1 MAACYDR
8 ALDKDA
14 FALLAPGGP
23 LRFFITDA
31 AGAVDDRYA
40 YDIQIRKNNT
50 LMYYHGTTRV
60 LTVCLGV
67 KGNSPPCRLDA
78 AASYRKLRSY
88 GDLAIAMDAGNTSHM
103 REMLVRYLAD
113 VAPRTH
119 VRYYRNH
126 KEGYWQNRLCVDFG
140 RHWTAEAP
148 WLVIDRE
155 CVIGFGDGN
164 EKRTFYEDKLE
175 SYTDIRDR
183 FQEQDEATWGKPAA
197 KTLGDELDLLAIG
210 ADGRLLAIELKHGSN
225 PGGVYWGPLQVMA
238 YQDAFAQVLP
248 GVSKRIRDLV
258 EQKIRLGLLPQEA
271 GARVAGDGLTCIRPV
286 LAVAEPNPRSSCWH
300 KLGTVLSA
308 LECSRPGV
316 SHELHI
322 VDINAEAE
330 GGTVVERTKLVSMPH
345 E

>member
-8 ALDKDA
+8 ALDEEA
-14 FALLAPGGP
+14 FGLVAPNGP
-23 LRFFITDA
+23 LHFLITDA
-31 AGAVDDRYA
+31 AGSVDDRYA
-40 YDIQIRKNNT
+40 YDVQIRKSNT

-60 LTVCLGV
+60 LTVHLATTGR
-67 KGNSPPCRLDA
+67 SPRCKLDA
-78 AASYRKLRSY
+78 AASYRKLGSY
-88 GDLAIAMDAGNTSHM
+88 RELAGAMDTGNTSSM
-103 REMLVRYLAD
+103 RAAFIHYLSD
-113 VAPRTH
+113 VVPRTH

-140 RHWTAEAP
+140 RHCTAAAP

-175 SYTDIRDR
+175 AYTDIRDR
-183 FQEQDEATWGKPAA
+183 LQEKDKARWGKPAA
-197 KTLGDELDLLAIG
+197 KTLGDELDLLAIDS
-210 ADGRLLAIELKHGSN
+210 DGQLLAIELKHGSN

-248 GVSKRIRDLV
+248 GVSKGIRDLV
-258 EQKIRLGLLPQEA
+258 EQKIKLGLLPQEA
-271 GARVAGDGLTCIRPV
+271 GARVAGDRLTCIRPV
-286 LAVAEPNPRSSCWH
+286 LAVAEPNPRSSCWR
-300 KLGTVLSA
+300 KLGIVLSA

-322 VDINAEAE
+322 ADVNAGAA
-330 GGTVVERTKLVSMPH
+330 GGTVVEPTKLASMPR